1 MQPFSNMLFFILV
14 SILFPNNF
22 KYEEGDWFTLSNPE
36 SINSITSTNDEIIF
50 CSDNGIF
57 KYNMLTSSFNYQE
70 EYLRDFEYSK
80 SLIVHYDDY
89 RDYLWYLNENS
100 LNYKPRISSFWRKI
114 DFYEINLS
122 TYRNIINIGS
132 DYNYI
137 YLDLGNTYKILNPI
151 TGKVIEDQDL
161 VINIDNI
168 NWSSSINNDYNNF
181 DLTKYY
187 SFEGY
192 NIISNNLINDNG
204 VNLNVT
210 AVFKD
215 KYHDLW
221 IGTDTGEIFYCD
233 SKMNS
238 IEKIKSIPL
247 ITDINMSYYDEY
259 GSWWF
264 SSNDN
269 VIVNEKISIG
279 DEVIF
284 FSRWIEDKNEWIN
297 YTNRSFRHIFS
308 RDITSFQRLDNWL
321 YIGTTKGLIVYEIN
335 TKKSFLID
343 SEKGLLSNDVNDII
357 YFNNN
362 IYIATNK
369 GINIL
374 STFGNVLL
382 SIDIFNYFNDFNI
395 FDFNISE
402 NQFIISSE
410 IGLFEYIYD
419 LNKIDLITEQKYLK
433 AFIINNKDFVLSKR
447 NKIFKVT
454 DNGRELLISLD
465 KIKDVCFCNN
475 YLWINSINKS
485 ILFDLNNNQSFS
497 YYQSD
502 GIIGNVINHIG
513 CDDSWVW
520 FSTNKG
526 ISMYNWNKYHNNE
539 K

>member
-259 GSWWF
+259 GNWWF

-308 RDITSFQRLDNWL
+308 IDITSFQRLDNWL

-485 ILFDLNNNQSFS
+485 ILFNLNNNQSFS

>member
-259 GSWWF
+259 GNWWF

-279 DEVIF
+279 DELIF

-308 RDITSFQRLDNWL
+308 IDITSFQRLDNWL

-485 ILFDLNNNQSFS
+485 ILFNLNNNQSFS

-539 K
+539 E

>member
-1 MQPFSNMLFFILV
+1 MQPFSYMLFFILV

-70 EYLRDFEYSK
+70 EYLREFEYSK

-137 YLDLGNTYKILNPI
+137 YLDLGNTYKVLNPI

-161 VINIDNI
+161 VINIDSI

-192 NIISNNLINDNG
+192 NVISNNLINDNG

-210 AVFKD
+210 AIFKD

-221 IGTDTGEIFYCD
+221 IGTDKGEIFYCD
-233 SKMNS
+233 SKMNN
-238 IEKIKSIPL
+238 IKKIKSIPL

-259 GSWWF
+259 GNWWF

-279 DEVIF
+279 DELIF

-321 YIGTTKGLIVYEIN
+321 YIGTTKGLLIYEIN

-343 SEKGLLSNDVNDII
+343 SEKGLLSNQVNDII

-369 GINIL
+369 GVNIL

-382 SIDIFNYFNDFNI
+382 SIDIFNYFNDSNV

-402 NQFIISSE
+402 DQFIISSE
-410 IGLFEYIYD
+410 LGLFEYIYD
-419 LNKIDLITEQKYLK
+419 SNKIELITEKKYLK
-433 AFIINNKDFVLSKR
+433 AFINNNKDFILSKR

-454 DNGRELLISLD
+454 DNNRELLISLD

-485 ILFDLNNNQSFS
+485 ILFNLNNNQSFS

-513 CDDSWVW
+513 CDDYWVW

-526 ISMYNWNKYHNNE
+526 ISMYNWSKYHNNE

>member
-259 GSWWF
+259 GNWWF

-308 RDITSFQRLDNWL
+308 IDITSFQRLDNWL

-485 ILFDLNNNQSFS
+485 ILFNLNNNQSFS

-539 K
+539 E

>member
-151 TGKVIEDQDL
+151 TCKVIEDQDL

-187 SFEGY
+187 SFEDY

-259 GSWWF
+259 GNWWF

-279 DEVIF
+279 DELIF

-485 ILFDLNNNQSFS
+485 ILFNLNNNQSFS

>member
-1 MQPFSNMLFFILV
+1 MQPFSYMLFFILV

-70 EYLRDFEYSK
+70 EYLREFEYSK

-137 YLDLGNTYKILNPI
+137 YLDLGNTYKVLNPI

-161 VINIDNI
+161 VINIDSI

-192 NIISNNLINDNG
+192 NVISNNLINDNG

-210 AVFKD
+210 AIFKD

-221 IGTDTGEIFYCD
+221 IGTDKGEIFYCD
-233 SKMNS
+233 SKMNN
-238 IEKIKSIPL
+238 IKKIKSIPL

-259 GSWWF
+259 GNWWF

-279 DEVIF
+279 DELIF

-321 YIGTTKGLIVYEIN
+321 YIGTTKGLLIYEIN

-343 SEKGLLSNDVNDII
+343 SEKGLLSNQVNDII

-369 GINIL
+369 GVNIL

-382 SIDIFNYFNDFNI
+382 SIDIFNYFNDSNI

-402 NQFIISSE
+402 DQFIISSE
-410 IGLFEYIYD
+410 LGLFEYIYD
-419 LNKIDLITEQKYLK
+419 SNKIELITEKKYLK
-433 AFIINNKDFVLSKR
+433 AFINNNKDFILSKR

-454 DNGRELLISLD
+454 DNNRELLISLD

-485 ILFDLNNNQSFS
+485 ILFNLNNNQSFS

-513 CDDSWVW
+513 CDDYWVW

-526 ISMYNWNKYHNNE
+526 ISMYNWSKYHNNE

>member
-259 GSWWF
+259 GNWWF

-284 FSRWIEDKNEWIN
+284 FSRWKEDKNEWIN

-485 ILFDLNNNQSFS
+485 ILFNLNNNQSFS

>member
-1 MQPFSNMLFFILV
+1 MQPFSYMLFFILV

-70 EYLRDFEYSK
+70 EYLREFEYSK

-137 YLDLGNTYKILNPI
+137 YLDLGNTYKVLNPI

-161 VINIDNI
+161 VVNIDSI

-192 NIISNNLINDNG
+192 NVISNNLINDNG

-210 AVFKD
+210 AIFKD

-221 IGTDTGEIFYCD
+221 IGTDKGEIFYCD
-233 SKMNS
+233 SKMNN
-238 IEKIKSIPL
+238 IKKIKSIPL

-259 GSWWF
+259 GNWWF

-279 DEVIF
+279 DELIF

-308 RDITSFQRLDNWL
+308 RDVTSFQRLDNWL
-321 YIGTTKGLIVYEIN
+321 YIGTTKGLLIYEIN

-343 SEKGLLSNDVNDII
+343 SEKGLLSNQVNDII

-369 GINIL
+369 GVNIL

-382 SIDIFNYFNDFNI
+382 SIDIFNYFNDSNV

-402 NQFIISSE
+402 DQFIISSE
-410 IGLFEYIYD
+410 LGLFEYIYD
-419 LNKIDLITEQKYLK
+419 SNKIELITEKKYLK
-433 AFIINNKDFVLSKR
+433 AFINNNKDFILSKR

-454 DNGRELLISLD
+454 DNNRELLISLD

-485 ILFDLNNNQSFS
+485 ILFNLNNNQSFS

-513 CDDSWVW
+513 CDDYWVW

-526 ISMYNWNKYHNNE
+526 ISMYNWSKYHNNE

>member
-1 MQPFSNMLFFILV
+1 MQPFSYMLFFILV

-70 EYLRDFEYSK
+70 EYLREFEYSK

-137 YLDLGNTYKILNPI
+137 YLDLGNTYKVLNPI

-161 VINIDNI
+161 VINIDSI

-192 NIISNNLINDNG
+192 NVISNNLINDNG

-210 AVFKD
+210 AIFKD

-221 IGTDTGEIFYCD
+221 IGTDKGEIFYCD
-233 SKMNS
+233 SKMNN
-238 IEKIKSIPL
+238 IKKIKSIPL

-259 GSWWF
+259 GNWWF

-279 DEVIF
+279 DELIF

-308 RDITSFQRLDNWL
+308 RDVTSFQRLDNWL
-321 YIGTTKGLIVYEIN
+321 YVGTTKGLLIYEIN

-343 SEKGLLSNDVNDII
+343 SEKGLLSNQVNDII

-369 GINIL
+369 GVNIL
-374 STFGNVLL
+374 STFGNILL
-382 SIDIFNYFNDFNI
+382 SIDIFNYFNDSNI

-402 NQFIISSE
+402 DQFIISSE
-410 IGLFEYIYD
+410 LGLFEYIYD
-419 LNKIDLITEQKYLK
+419 SNKIELITEKKYLK
-433 AFIINNKDFVLSKR
+433 AFINNNKDFILSKR

-454 DNGRELLISLD
+454 DNNRELLISLD

-485 ILFDLNNNQSFS
+485 ILFNLNNNQSFS

-513 CDDSWVW
+513 CDDYWVW

-526 ISMYNWNKYHNNE
+526 ISMYNWSKYHNNE

>member
-1 MQPFSNMLFFILV
+1 MQPFSYMLFFILV

-70 EYLRDFEYSK
+70 EYLREFEYSK

-137 YLDLGNTYKILNPI
+137 YLDLGNTYKVLNPI

-161 VINIDNI
+161 VINIDSI

-192 NIISNNLINDNG
+192 NVISNNLINDNG

-210 AVFKD
+210 AIFKD

-221 IGTDTGEIFYCD
+221 IGTDKGEIFYCD
-233 SKMNS
+233 SKMNN
-238 IEKIKSIPL
+238 IKKIKSIPL

-259 GSWWF
+259 GNWWF

-279 DEVIF
+279 DELIF

-321 YIGTTKGLIVYEIN
+321 YIGTTKGLLIYEIN

-343 SEKGLLSNDVNDII
+343 SEKGLLSNQVNDII

-369 GINIL
+369 GVNIL
-374 STFGNVLL
+374 STFGNILL
-382 SIDIFNYFNDFNI
+382 SIDIFNYFNDSNI

-402 NQFIISSE
+402 DQFIISSE
-410 IGLFEYIYD
+410 LGLFEYIYD
-419 LNKIDLITEQKYLK
+419 SNKIELITEKKYLK
-433 AFIINNKDFVLSKR
+433 AFINNNKDFILSNR

-454 DNGRELLISLD
+454 DNNRELLISLD
-465 KIKDVCFCNN
+465 KIKNVCFCNN

-485 ILFDLNNNQSFS
+485 ILFNLNDNQSFS

-513 CDDSWVW
+513 CDDYWVW

-526 ISMYNWNKYHNNE
+526 ISMYNWSKYHNNE

>member
-137 YLDLGNTYKILNPI
+137 YLDLGNTYKVLNPI

-192 NIISNNLINDNG
+192 NVISNNLINDNG

-210 AVFKD
+210 AIFKD

-221 IGTDTGEIFYCD
+221 IGTDKGEIFYCD
-233 SKMNS
+233 SKMNN
-238 IEKIKSIPL
+238 IKKIKSIPL

-259 GSWWF
+259 GNWWF

-279 DEVIF
+279 DELIF

-321 YIGTTKGLIVYEIN
+321 YIGTTKGLLIYEIN

-343 SEKGLLSNDVNDII
+343 SEKGLLSNQVNDII

-362 IYIATNK
+362 IYIASNK
-369 GINIL
+369 GVNIL

-485 ILFDLNNNQSFS
+485 ILFNLNNNQSFS

-502 GIIGNVINHIG
+502 GIVGNVINHIG
-513 CDDSWVW
+513 CDDYWVW

>member
-1 MQPFSNMLFFILV
+1 MQPFSYMLFFILV

-70 EYLRDFEYSK
+70 EYLREFEYSK

-137 YLDLGNTYKILNPI
+137 YLDLGNTYKVLNPI

-161 VINIDNI
+161 VINIDSI

-192 NIISNNLINDNG
+192 NVISNNLINDNG

-210 AVFKD
+210 AIFKD

-221 IGTDTGEIFYCD
+221 IGTDKGEIFYCD
-233 SKMNS
+233 SKMNN
-238 IEKIKSIPL
+238 IKKIKSIPL

-259 GSWWF
+259 GNWWF

-279 DEVIF
+279 DELIF

-321 YIGTTKGLIVYEIN
+321 YIGTTKGLLIYEIN

-343 SEKGLLSNDVNDII
+343 SEKGLLSNQVNDII

-369 GINIL
+369 GVNIL
-374 STFGNVLL
+374 STFGNILL
-382 SIDIFNYFNDFNI
+382 SIDIFNYFNDSNI

-402 NQFIISSE
+402 DQFIISSE
-410 IGLFEYIYD
+410 LGLFEYIYD
-419 LNKIDLITEQKYLK
+419 SNKIELITEKKYLK
-433 AFIINNKDFVLSKR
+433 AFINNNKDFILSKR

-454 DNGRELLISLD
+454 DNNRELLISLD

-485 ILFDLNNNQSFS
+485 ILFNLNNNQSFS

-513 CDDSWVW
+513 CDDYWVW

-526 ISMYNWNKYHNNE
+526 ISMYNWSKYHNNE

>member
-1 MQPFSNMLFFILV
+1 MQPFSYMLFFILV

-70 EYLRDFEYSK
+70 EYLREFEYSK

-137 YLDLGNTYKILNPI
+137 YLDLGNTYKVLNPI
-151 TGKVIEDQDL
+151 TGKLIEDQDL
-161 VINIDNI
+161 VVNIDSI

-192 NIISNNLINDNG
+192 NVISNNLINDNG

-210 AVFKD
+210 AIFKD

-221 IGTDTGEIFYCD
+221 IGTDKGEIFYCD
-233 SKMNS
+233 SKMNN
-238 IEKIKSIPL
+238 IKKIKSIPL

-259 GSWWF
+259 GNWWF

-279 DEVIF
+279 DELIF

-297 YTNRSFRHIFS
+297 YTNRNFRHIFS

-321 YIGTTKGLIVYEIN
+321 YIGTTKGLLIYEIN

-343 SEKGLLSNDVNDII
+343 SEKGLLSNQVNDII

-369 GINIL
+369 GVNIL

-382 SIDIFNYFNDFNI
+382 SIDIFNYFNDSNV

-410 IGLFEYIYD
+410 LGLFDYIYD
-419 LNKIDLITEQKYLK
+419 SNKIELITEKKYLK
-433 AFIINNKDFVLSKR
+433 AFINNNKDFILSKR

-454 DNGRELLISLD
+454 DNNRELLISLD

-485 ILFDLNNNQSFS
+485 ILFNLNNNQSFS

-513 CDDSWVW
+513 CDDYWVW

-526 ISMYNWNKYHNNE
+526 ISMYNWSKYHNNE

>member
-1 MQPFSNMLFFILV
+1 MQPFSYMLFFILV

-70 EYLRDFEYSK
+70 EYLREFEYSK

-137 YLDLGNTYKILNPI
+137 YLDLGNTYKVLNPI

-161 VINIDNI
+161 VINIDSI

-192 NIISNNLINDNG
+192 NVISNNLINDNG

-210 AVFKD
+210 AIFKD

-221 IGTDTGEIFYCD
+221 IGTDKGEIFYCD
-233 SKMNS
+233 SKMNN
-238 IEKIKSIPL
+238 IKKIKSIPL

-259 GSWWF
+259 GNWWF

-279 DEVIF
+279 DELIF

-308 RDITSFQRLDNWL
+308 RDVTSFQRLDNWL
-321 YIGTTKGLIVYEIN
+321 YIGTTKGLLIYEIN

-343 SEKGLLSNDVNDII
+343 SEKGLLSNQVNDII

-369 GINIL
+369 GVNIL
-374 STFGNVLL
+374 STFGNILL
-382 SIDIFNYFNDFNI
+382 SIDIFNYFNDSNI

-402 NQFIISSE
+402 DQFIISSE
-410 IGLFEYIYD
+410 LGLFEYIYD
-419 LNKIDLITEQKYLK
+419 SNKIELITEKKYLK
-433 AFIINNKDFVLSKR
+433 AFINNNKDFILSKR

-454 DNGRELLISLD
+454 DNNRELLISLD

-485 ILFDLNNNQSFS
+485 ILFNLNNNQSFS

-513 CDDSWVW
+513 CDDYWVW

-526 ISMYNWNKYHNNE
+526 ISMYNWSKYHNNE

>member
-1 MQPFSNMLFFILV
+1 MQPFSYMLFFILV

-70 EYLRDFEYSK
+70 EYLREFEYSK

-137 YLDLGNTYKILNPI
+137 YLDLGNTYKVLNPI
-151 TGKVIEDQDL
+151 TGKLIEDQDL
-161 VINIDNI
+161 VVNIDSI

-192 NIISNNLINDNG
+192 NVISNNLINDNG

-210 AVFKD
+210 AIFKD

-221 IGTDTGEIFYCD
+221 IGTDKGEIFYCD
-233 SKMNS
+233 SKMNN
-238 IEKIKSIPL
+238 IKKIKSIPL

-259 GSWWF
+259 GNWWF

-279 DEVIF
+279 DELIF

-321 YIGTTKGLIVYEIN
+321 YIGTTKGLLIYEIN

-343 SEKGLLSNDVNDII
+343 SEKGLLSNQVNDII

-369 GINIL
+369 GVNIL

-382 SIDIFNYFNDFNI
+382 SIDIFNYFNDSNV

-410 IGLFEYIYD
+410 LGLFDYIYD
-419 LNKIDLITEQKYLK
+419 SNKIELITEKKYLK
-433 AFIINNKDFVLSKR
+433 AFINNNKDFILSKR

-454 DNGRELLISLD
+454 DNNRELLISLD

-485 ILFDLNNNQSFS
+485 ILFNLNNNQSFS

-513 CDDSWVW
+513 CDDYWVW

-526 ISMYNWNKYHNNE
+526 ISMYNWSKYHNNE

>member
-1 MQPFSNMLFFILV
+1 MQPFSYMLFFILV

-70 EYLRDFEYSK
+70 EYLREFEYSK

-137 YLDLGNTYKILNPI
+137 YLDLGNTYKVLNPI

-161 VINIDNI
+161 VINIDSI

-192 NIISNNLINDNG
+192 NVISNNLINDNG
-204 VNLNVT
+204 MNLNVT
-210 AVFKD
+210 TIFKD

-221 IGTDTGEIFYCD
+221 IGTDKGEIFYCD
-233 SKMNS
+233 SKMNN
-238 IEKIKSIPL
+238 IKKIKSIPL

-259 GSWWF
+259 GNWWF

-279 DEVIF
+279 DELIF

-308 RDITSFQRLDNWL
+308 RDVTSFQRLDNWL
-321 YIGTTKGLIVYEIN
+321 YIGTTKGLLIYEIN

-343 SEKGLLSNDVNDII
+343 SEKGLLSNQVNDII

-369 GINIL
+369 GVNIL
-374 STFGNVLL
+374 STFGNILL
-382 SIDIFNYFNDFNI
+382 SIDIFNYFNDSNI

-402 NQFIISSE
+402 DQFIISSE
-410 IGLFEYIYD
+410 LGLFEYIYD
-419 LNKIDLITEQKYLK
+419 SNKIELITEKKYLK
-433 AFIINNKDFVLSKR
+433 AFINNNKDFILSKR

-454 DNGRELLISLD
+454 DNNRELLISLD

-485 ILFDLNNNQSFS
+485 ILFNLNNNQSFS

-513 CDDSWVW
+513 CDDYWVW

-526 ISMYNWNKYHNNE
+526 ISMYNWSKYHNNE

>member
-1 MQPFSNMLFFILV
+1 MQPFSYMLFFILV

-70 EYLRDFEYSK
+70 EYLREFEYSK

-137 YLDLGNTYKILNPI
+137 YLDLGNTYKVLNPI

-192 NIISNNLINDNG
+192 NVISNNLINDNG

-210 AVFKD
+210 AIFKD

-221 IGTDTGEIFYCD
+221 IGTDKGEIFYCD
-233 SKMNS
+233 SKMNN
-238 IEKIKSIPL
+238 IKKIKSIPL

-259 GSWWF
+259 GNWWF

-279 DEVIF
+279 DELIF

-297 YTNRSFRHIFS
+297 YTNRNFRHIFS

-321 YIGTTKGLIVYEIN
+321 YVGTTKGLLIYEIN

-343 SEKGLLSNDVNDII
+343 SEKGLLSNQVNDII

-369 GINIL
+369 GVNIL

-382 SIDIFNYFNDFNI
+382 SIDIFNYFNDSNV

-402 NQFIISSE
+402 DRFIISSE
-410 IGLFEYIYD
+410 LGLFDYIYD
-419 LNKIDLITEQKYLK
+419 SNKIELITEKRYLK
-433 AFIINNKDFVLSKR
+433 AFINNNKDFILSKR

-454 DNGRELLISLD
+454 DNNRELLISLD

-485 ILFDLNNNQSFS
+485 ILFNLNNNQSFS

-513 CDDSWVW
+513 CDDYWVW

-526 ISMYNWNKYHNNE
+526 ISMYNWSKYHNND

>member
-1 MQPFSNMLFFILV
+1 MLFFILV
-14 SILFPNNF
+14 SILFSNNF
-22 KYEEGDWFTLSNPE
+22 KYEDGDWFTLSNPE

-50 CSDNGIF
+50 CADNGIF
-57 KYNMLTSSFNYQE
+57 KYNMVTSSFNYEE
-70 EYLRDFEYSK
+70 EYLRELDDSK
-80 SLIVHYDDY
+80 SLIVHYDEY
-89 RDYLWYLNENS
+89 RDYLWYLNENN

-114 DFYEINLS
+114 DFYELNLS

-151 TGKVIEDQDL
+151 TGKIIEEQDL
-161 VINIDNI
+161 VININNI
-168 NWSSSINNDYNNF
+168 NWSSSINYDYNNY

-192 NIISNNLINDNG
+192 NVISNNLINSNG
-204 VNLNVT
+204 MNLNVT

-221 IGTDTGEIFYCD
+221 VGTDRGEIFYCD

-238 IEKIKSIPL
+238 IKKIKSIPL

-259 GSWWF
+259 GNWWF

-269 VIVNEKISIG
+269 VIINEKISIG
-279 DEVIF
+279 DELIF
-284 FSRWIEDKNEWIN
+284 FSRWIEDENEWIN
-297 YTNRSFRHIFS
+297 YTNRNFRHIYS
-308 RDITSFQRLDNWL
+308 RDITSFERLDNWL
-321 YIGTTKGLIVYEIN
+321 YLGTTKGLIVYEIN

-343 SEKGLLSNDVNDII
+343 TKKGLLSNEINDII
-357 YFNNN
+357 YLNNN

-369 GINIL
+369 GINVL

-382 SIDIFNYFNDFNI
+382 SIDIFNYFNNYNIYDFN
-395 FDFNISE
+395 FN
-402 NQFIISSE
+402 QDKFIISSE
-410 IGLFEYIYD
+410 LGLFEYIYD
-419 LNKIDLITEQKYLK
+419 LNKINQITEKKYLK
-433 AFIINNKDFVLSKR
+433 AFINKDKDFILSRR
-447 NKIFKVT
+447 NKIFKV
-454 DNGRELLISLD
+454 NNENKELLISLD

-475 YLWINSINKS
+475 YLWINNINKS
-485 ILFDLNNNQSFS
+485 ILFNLTDNKSVT

-502 GIIGNVINHIG
+502 GIVGNVINHIG
-513 CDDSWVW
+513 CDDAWVW

-526 ISMYNWNKYHNNE
+526 ISMYNWSKYHNNE

>member
-1 MQPFSNMLFFILV
+1 MQPFSYMLFFILV

-70 EYLRDFEYSK
+70 EYLREFEYSK

-137 YLDLGNTYKILNPI
+137 YLDLGNTYKVLNPI

-161 VINIDNI
+161 VINIDSI

-192 NIISNNLINDNG
+192 NVISNNLINDNG

-210 AVFKD
+210 AIFKD

-221 IGTDTGEIFYCD
+221 IGTDKGEIFYCD
-233 SKMNS
+233 SKMNN
-238 IEKIKSIPL
+238 IKKIKSIPL

-259 GSWWF
+259 GNWWF

-279 DEVIF
+279 DELIF

-321 YIGTTKGLIVYEIN
+321 YIGTTKGLLIYEIN

-343 SEKGLLSNDVNDII
+343 SEKGLLSNQVNDII

-369 GINIL
+369 GVNIL
-374 STFGNVLL
+374 STFGNILL
-382 SIDIFNYFNDFNI
+382 SIDIFNYFNDSNI

-402 NQFIISSE
+402 DQFIISSE
-410 IGLFEYIYD
+410 LGLFEYIYD
-419 LNKIDLITEQKYLK
+419 SNKIELITEKKYLK
-433 AFIINNKDFVLSKR
+433 AFINNNKDFILSKR

-454 DNGRELLISLD
+454 DNNRELLISLD

-485 ILFDLNNNQSFS
+485 ILFNLNNNQSFS

-513 CDDSWVW
+513 CDDYWVW

-526 ISMYNWNKYHNNE
+526 ISMYNWSKYHNND

>member
-1 MQPFSNMLFFILV
+1 MQPFSYMLFFILV

-70 EYLRDFEYSK
+70 EYLREFEYSK

-137 YLDLGNTYKILNPI
+137 YLDLGNTYKVLNPI

-161 VINIDNI
+161 VVNIDSI

-192 NIISNNLINDNG
+192 NVISNNLINDNG

-210 AVFKD
+210 AIFKD

-221 IGTDTGEIFYCD
+221 IGTDKGEIFYCD
-233 SKMNS
+233 SKMNN
-238 IEKIKSIPL
+238 IKKIKSIPL

-259 GSWWF
+259 GNWWF

-279 DEVIF
+279 DELIF

-321 YIGTTKGLIVYEIN
+321 YIGTTKGLLIYEIN

-343 SEKGLLSNDVNDII
+343 SEKGLLSNQVNDII

-369 GINIL
+369 GVNIL

-382 SIDIFNYFNDFNI
+382 SIDIFNYFNDSNV

-402 NQFIISSE
+402 DQFIISSE
-410 IGLFEYIYD
+410 LGLFEYIYD
-419 LNKIDLITEQKYLK
+419 SNKIELITEKKYLK
-433 AFIINNKDFVLSKR
+433 AFINNNKDFILSKR

-454 DNGRELLISLD
+454 DNNRELLISLD

-485 ILFDLNNNQSFS
+485 ILFNLNNNQSFS

-513 CDDSWVW
+513 CDDYWVW

-526 ISMYNWNKYHNNE
+526 ISMYNWSKYHNNE

>member
-259 GSWWF
+259 GNWWF

-485 ILFDLNNNQSFS
+485 ILFNLNNNQSFS

>member
-1 MQPFSNMLFFILV
+1 MQPFSYMLFFILV

-70 EYLRDFEYSK
+70 EYLREFEYSK

-137 YLDLGNTYKILNPI
+137 YLDLGNTYKVLNPI

-161 VINIDNI
+161 VLNIDSI

-192 NIISNNLINDNG
+192 NVISNNLINDNG

-210 AVFKD
+210 AIFKD

-221 IGTDTGEIFYCD
+221 IGTDKGEIFYCD
-233 SKMNS
+233 SKMYN
-238 IEKIKSIPL
+238 IKKIKSIPL

-259 GSWWF
+259 GNWWF

-321 YIGTTKGLIVYEIN
+321 YIGTTKGLLIYEIN

-343 SEKGLLSNDVNDII
+343 SEKGLLSNQVNDII

-369 GINIL
+369 GVNIL

-382 SIDIFNYFNDFNI
+382 SIDIFNYFNDSNV

-402 NQFIISSE
+402 DQFIISSE
-410 IGLFEYIYD
+410 LGLFEYIYD
-419 LNKIDLITEQKYLK
+419 SNKIELITEKKYLK
-433 AFIINNKDFVLSKR
+433 AFINNNKDFILSKR

-454 DNGRELLISLD
+454 DNNRELLISLD

-485 ILFDLNNNQSFS
+485 ILFNLNNNQSFS

-513 CDDSWVW
+513 CDDYWVW

-526 ISMYNWNKYHNNE
+526 ISMYNWSKYHNND